1 MTDGGGNNGGAARL
15 IGQRNGKR
23 SGDMTKNR
31 LKVAAV
37 LAAVGPALL
46 VAAAP
51 PAPSATPAAAPDRS
65 LMHVQVI
72 LDHLGFSP
80 GVIDGRAGISL
91 TAALKGFQE
100 NAGLPVTGKPDPAT
114 LHALSAYRKWRP
126 TQAVTLTPEI
136 LAGPFVGTLPHDE
149 DAQAKLP
156 SLGYKDPMEKL
167 GEMFHTSPDTLRA
180 LNSPE
185 TKLAPGTVITVP
197 GVVAAN
203 KNYDGKLPDHWRAT
217 LSTLNVDAQQPQAAK
232 VVVSKHDK
240 VLRAYDAGGKLIAQF
255 MVTTG
260 STHDPLPI
268 GTWKIYGADFNP
280 KFHFNP
286 KLFWDAKKS
295 DKAAMLPP
303 GPNGPV
309 GVVWLDLSKEH
320 YGIHGTPNPEL
331 IGRTA
336 SHGCVRL
343 ANWDAARLAMM
354 VKPGTPAV
362 FTE

>member
-1 MTDGGGNNGGAARL
+1 MVMIKRAAMAILLAGVPLMT
-15 IGQRNGKR
+15 
-23 SGDMTKNR
+23 
-31 LKVAAV
+31 
-37 LAAVGPALL
+37 
-46 VAAAP
+46 AAAP
-51 PAPSATPAAAPDRS
+51 KSAPSATPAPAAGPDES
-65 LMHVQVI
+65 MMHVQVI

-80 GVIDGRAGISL
+80 GIIDGHPGLSM

-114 LHALSAYRKWRP
+114 LHALYPYRQWRP
-126 TQAVTLTPEI
+126 TTRVTLTPEI
-136 LAGPFVGTLPHDE
+136 LAGPYVSTIPHDE

-156 SLGYKDPMEKL
+156 ALGYKDPMEKL
-167 GEMFHTSPDTLRA
+167 AEMFHTSPETLVA
-180 LNSPE
+180 LNSAQ
-185 TKLAPGTVITVP
+185 TKLTPGTVIVVP
-197 GVVAAN
+197 AVVATN
-203 KNYDGKLPDHWRAT
+203 RNYDVKLPDHWRAT
-217 LSTLNVDAQQPQAAK
+217 LAMLNVNATQPQAAK
-232 VVVSKHDK
+232 VVVSKKDK
-240 VLRAYDAGGKLIAQF
+240 VLRAYDASGKLISQF

-268 GTWKIYGADFNP
+268 GSWKIYGADYNP
-280 KFHFNP
+280 KFHYNP
-286 KLFWDAKKS
+286 ALFWDAHKGDTK
-295 DKAAMLPP
+295 AMLPP

-354 VKPGTPAV
+354 IKPGTPAI

>member
-1 MTDGGGNNGGAARL
+1 MKTTRRGTMMAMLAGAPMML
-15 IGQRNGKR
+15 
-23 SGDMTKNR
+23 
-31 LKVAAV
+31 
-37 LAAVGPALL
+37 
-46 VAAAP
+46 AAAP
-51 PAPSATPAAAPDRS
+51 PVVRPAPAPAVTPAAAAPAGEAVPAGPDRS

-80 GVIDGRAGISL
+80 GVIDGRPGISL

-100 NAGLPVTGKPDPAT
+100 SRGLPITGEPDPAT
-114 LHALSAYRKWRP
+114 LHALSADRRWRP
-126 TQAVTLTPEI
+126 TTRVTLTPEI
-136 LAGPFVGTLPHDE
+136 LAGPFVGTIPHGEDE
-149 DAQAKLP
+149 QAKLP
-156 SLGYKDPMEKL
+156 TLGYKDPMEKL
-167 GEMFHTSPDTLRA
+167 AEMFHTSPATLTA

-203 KNYDGKLPDHWRAT
+203 KNYDPRLPADWRAT
-217 LSTLNVDAQQPQAAK
+217 LSMLNVDASQPQAAK
-232 VVVSKHDK
+232 LVVSKKDK

-268 GTWKIYGADFNP
+268 GKWKIYGADYNP

-286 KLFWDAKKS
+286 ALFWDAKKG
-295 DKAAMLPP
+295 DKKAMLPP

-320 YGIHGTPNPEL
+320 YGIHGTPEPQN

-336 SHGCVRL
+336 SHGCVRM
-343 ANWDAARLAMM
+343 ANWDVARLAMM
-354 VKPGTPAV
+354 VKPGTPAI
-362 FTE
+362 FTL

>member
-1 MTDGGGNNGGAARL
+1 MKTRNMT
-15 IGQRNGKR
+15 
-23 SGDMTKNR
+23 M
-31 LKVAAV
+31 AV
-37 LAAVGPALL
+37 LLAAIPALL
-46 VAAAP
+46 VAAP
-51 PAPSATPAAAPDRS
+51 KPAPSKTPPPKSAASPMPAAPDRS
-65 LMHVQVI
+65 FMHAEVI
-72 LDHLGFSP
+72 LDRLGFSP
-80 GVIDGRAGISL
+80 GIIDGRPGLSF
-91 TAALKGFQE
+91 TAALKGFQTSR
-100 NAGLPVTGKPDPAT
+100 GLPVTGEPDAAT
-114 LHALSAYRKWRP
+114 LHALSANRSWRP
-126 TQAVTLTPEI
+126 TVAIKLTPEI
-136 LAGPFVGTLPHDE
+136 LAGPFVGTIPHDE

-167 GEMFHTSPDTLRA
+167 AEMFHTSPATLTA
-180 LNSPE
+180 LNSPD
-185 TKLAPGTVITVP
+185 TKLAPGAVITVP

-203 KNYDGKLPDHWRAT
+203 KNYDAKLPDHWRAT
-217 LSTLNVDAQQPQAAK
+217 LATLNVDASQPQAAK

-240 VLRAYDAGGKLIAQF
+240 VLRAYDAGGKLVGQF

-268 GTWKIYGADFNP
+268 GTWKIYGADYNP

-295 DKAAMLPP
+295 EKSAMLPP

-343 ANWDAARLAMM
+343 ANWDAARLALMI
-354 VKPGTPAV
+354 KPGTPAI